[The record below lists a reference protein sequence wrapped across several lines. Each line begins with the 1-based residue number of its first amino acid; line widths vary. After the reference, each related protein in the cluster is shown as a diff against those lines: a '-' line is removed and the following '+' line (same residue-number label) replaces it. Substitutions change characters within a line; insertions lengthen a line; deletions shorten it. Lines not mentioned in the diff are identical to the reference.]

1 MATDRALGVL
11 SLFSLE
17 KPVWTA
23 EEVAGRL
30 EVSISSAYRYLS
42 NLMDL
47 GLVATA
53 GTGRYVLGPAIIQLD
68 RQIQLTDPMLHQAR
82 PIMEELI
89 VYAPPGSVMLL
100 CRAFGGSVLCVDQVL
115 NQGPQA
121 VVSYERG
128 RPMIMFRGATSRII
142 LAFQQTRTL
151 QAIYARHTA
160 EIGASGLGE
169 DWATFRQTLTRL
181 RRQGHAVSYG
191 EIDPGRVGI
200 AAPILDEDG
209 RAVGSLSFV
218 VAQSEIDARGVNR
231 LVHLLMP
238 AAAEIRG

>member
-23 EEVAGRL
+23 EEVAARL

-47 GLVATA
+47 GLVTTA

-68 RQIQLTDPMLHQAR
+68 RQIQLTDPMLQQAR
-82 PIMEELI
+82 PLMEELI

-100 CRAFGGSVLCVDQVL
+100 CRAFGDSVLCVHQVL

-151 QAIYARHTA
+151 QAIYARHA
-160 EIGASGLGE
+160 DEIRAAGLGE
-169 DWATFRQTLTRL
+169 DWTSFRQALTQL
-181 RRQGHAVSYG
+181 RKAGHVVSYG

-200 AAPILDEDG
+200 AAPILNEDG
-209 RAVGSLSFV
+209 RAVGSLSYV
-218 VAQSEIDARGVNR
+218 VAASEIDARGVSR
-231 LVHLLMP
+231 LVHLLVP

>member
-23 EEVAGRL
+23 EEVAARL

-42 NLMDL
+42 NLMEL

-53 GTGRYVLGPAIIQLD
+53 GAGRYVLGPAIIQLD
-68 RQIQLTDPMLHQAR
+68 RQIQLTDPMLQQAR

-100 CRAFGGSVLCVDQVL
+100 CRAFGDSVLCVHQVL

-151 QAIYARHTA
+151 QALYGRHA
-160 EIGASGLGE
+160 DDIRAAGLGD
-169 DWATFRQTLTRL
+169 DWTTFRQTLTRL
-181 RRQGHAVSYG
+181 RKAGHAVSYG

-200 AAPILDEDG
+200 AAPILNDDG
-209 RAVGSLSFV
+209 RAVGSLSYV
-218 VAQSEIDARGVNR
+218 VAQSAVDERSVSR
-231 LVHLLMP
+231 LVHLLAP
-238 AAAEIRG
+238 AAAEIRA